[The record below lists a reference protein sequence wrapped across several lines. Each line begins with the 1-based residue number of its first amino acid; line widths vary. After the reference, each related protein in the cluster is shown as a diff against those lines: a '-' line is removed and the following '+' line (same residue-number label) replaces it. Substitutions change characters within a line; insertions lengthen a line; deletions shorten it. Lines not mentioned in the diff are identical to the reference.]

1 MRERKGK
8 FKFGSLLERFT
19 WLSGSIAVD
28 GPVIRNITLTTR
40 PNHSPNDK
48 QKPKK
53 GQEKVSVEGCLP
65 GHAADDPIFP
75 KRLY

>member
-48 QKPKK
+48 PEAKEGSGK
-53 GQEKVSVEGCLP
+53 GQ
-65 GHAADDPIFP
+65 
-75 KRLY
+75 R